1 MTEAIENPI
10 RPSDLIGRSLGVI
23 PTPALIVDVDV
34 LERNLDCL
42 SALAGNSAT
51 RLRPHGKAHKC
62 PNIAAMQIA
71 RGAVG
76 ICCQTVKEVEAFAA
90 AGITNILLTNQI
102 VHHTKARRLARLAQT
117 ATIGVCVDSLYHV
130 ELLAKAAT
138 EQHAVFDVYIE
149 IEVGGHRCGVPSLAE
164 ALILARSIGKADGL
178 SFGGV
183 QAYNGRAQHI
193 RAWKARN
200 ATVRETMSK
209 TQTFID
215 ALERSGL
222 QCKLVTG
229 GGSGSVEIDID
240 AAVLTELQCGSY
252 ALMDADYLSVLR
264 TNGDSLETLFS
275 PALFVVTSVISVRS
289 PNYVV
294 IDAGLKSMG
303 LDSGPPIVCSN
314 ANLLYRNPSDEH
326 GVLFAPE
333 ITTLPFLGE
342 RLHLIPSHCDP
353 TIALHDRLYAVKD
366 GRVDAIW
373 SIVGRGEW

>member
-1 MTEAIENPI
+1 MLQRTRKDQGGIDKLTSSVIGMWGFHAYF
-10 RPSDLIGRSLGVI
+10 DLKMC
-23 PTPALIVDVDV
+23 PQWAPA
-34 LERNLDCL
+34 
-42 SALAGNSAT
+42 STYWA
-51 RLRPHGKAHKC
+51 LRPLSCSAS
-62 PNIAAMQIA
+62 P
-71 RGAVG
+71 
-76 ICCQTVKEVEAFAA
+76 
-90 AGITNILLTNQI
+90 
-102 VHHTKARRLARLAQT
+102 RLQVNL
-117 ATIGVCVDSLYHV
+117 
-130 ELLAKAAT
+130 
-138 EQHAVFDVYIE
+138 
-149 IEVGGHRCGVPSLAE
+149 
-164 ALILARSIGKADGL
+164 SIP
-178 SFGGV
+178 
-183 QAYNGRAQHI
+183 
-193 RAWKARN
+193 
-200 ATVRETMSK
+200 
-209 TQTFID
+209 
-215 ALERSGL
+215 SGL

-275 PALFVVTSVISVRS
+275 PALFVITSVISVRS